1 MKKPDRRPKRHGT
14 VRTGEKVLWIVGA
27 ATAAMILFSLVRAAR
42 NESST
47 QNTPVLV
54 RPAPQAERVA
64 AVSTGHAEQLPT
76 PPAAPPQVWK
86 VLFATPEAGK
96 EEVSRGADIT
106 LFFNGPVEP
115 KVVEWAF
122 TLSPSTPG
130 TFAWPRPNKLV
141 FTPTAGFAPATRH
154 AVSLTPASGFHNR
167 QEYELLEARWAFTTG
182 TTRTYHTDI
191 KPVIAAYCAACH
203 GPGGTAA
210 TIPLATYTDI
220 SRYVVPGRSKDSPLY
235 TFIQTRQHYINMA
248 GPHHSTRD
256 KLAIIKDWI
265 DGDGAAE

>member
-1 MKKPDRRPKRHGT
+1 LKKPDRRPKRHGT

-42 NESST
+42 NEISPRAIT
-47 QNTPVLV
+47 G
-54 RPAPQAERVA
+54 PAPGPAQAERV
-64 AVSTGHAEQLPT
+64 VTREQAEK
-76 PPAAPPQVWK
+76 PPPPRAAPPQAWK

-130 TFAWPRPNKLV
+130 TFAWPRPDKLV